1 MEGIKME
8 TQKSEAKG
16 QGLGFK
22 VLIGLMAL
30 MIVGFG
36 SAAVVTYLSNT
47 ASASVS
53 VESPME
59 VQFAQLAEG
68 VEASETTVTS
78 DLEYSNALV
87 LRNETA
93 LNTIDLGVKVV
104 NKSDVKIEDKVML
117 VTVSNDLENVDLA
130 DITSLKFFDVGA
142 SESSGNRVWQELSSY
157 GTDNGSI
164 VTYAIPINSLASG
177 TEYDY
182 PVTLTFGNVAP
193 SNYNISATLMVE

>member
-1 MEGIKME
+1 ME